1 MRRRIGRSR
10 KGRRKGQT
18 EQLEGEIK
26 MEEEQR
32 RKGKRIER
40 VEVEEAGWDLRKR
53 RRSTPN

>member
-18 EQLEGEIK
+18 EKLEGKIK

-40 VEVEEAGWDLRKR
+40 VEVEEDGWDLGKR
-53 RRSTPN
+53 RRSTPH